1 MVMGPAQ
8 CIWIHIAYGGMDG
21 DATDVWV
28 GFLLGASTM
37 RPQSCCLSGF
47 FGIVIGPL
55 MCDVSNVI
63 EAIEDSEWAAK
74 EGGPPHV
81 WDWEQHWDAMPCAI
95 HSRSEEHIM
104 AAADGAFGCG
114 GASIGSEEGG
124 PVVRG
129 A

>member
-1 MVMGPAQ
+1 
-8 CIWIHIAYGGMDG
+8 MDG

-28 GFLLGASTM
+28 GFMFSASTM
-37 RPQSCCLSGF
+37 HPQLCCLSGF
-47 FGIVIGPL
+47 FVVVVGPL

-63 EAIEDSEWAAK
+63 KAIEDSEWAAK
-74 EGGPPHV
+74 EGGPPCM
-81 WDWEQHWDAMPCAI
+81 WDWEQCRDAMPCAV
-95 HSRSEEHIM
+95 HSQSEEHIV

-114 GASIGSEEGG
+114 GASVGSEEGC